1 MQSAAL
7 IHWLNQLTEP
17 DTEKVKQATKQ
28 LQNLSLTNDFLLQLF
43 QILRSEQNDQ
53 IRILA
58 SVLLRRKISKSS
70 ATIPRDVHETLKH
83 HLLEQIQVETNQ
95 RIRKSLFELIG
106 TIAKEDL
113 QNEVVEKKKKTAKKS
128 NKKETTG
135 WKEYLHLCGTLVQ
148 STDLKQLELG
158 MCLFATLATYCG
170 KFVLE
175 HWPHTFNL
183 ITTMLKTRPSTVVC
197 EQALIILTNLVKV
210 MTQKQ
215 YVQTIA
221 DLVPVANETIQYLFV
236 NLKAENTTNLLDFYE
251 ALLDCEVPNV
261 IGTHLQSIIS
271 TCLQVALRNDES
283 VLESVRYNG
292 LSILAEICRQK
303 KKVLL
308 KNQAILPPIIQAL
321 LQIISTTAIDS
332 NTATDD
338 DEDEPVVVAGANH
351 VLEAMSYHLS
361 PEKFVPLVIAQVEPM
376 LQSSVANERK
386 AAYYV
391 LSGIIDGCCDYINN
405 NYLEPYM
412 TALKMGLQDTHSD
425 VSSAALLALGETC
438 AVLEGEISKY
448 SVQFLPILME
458 LMMKPE
464 NMQNH
469 NLKVI
474 RIYYAVEEIIGVL
487 SDEHKTSIPEVLRV
501 LFHVHAST
509 TNTKVRELVLA
520 VYPAIATVME
530 DKFAPYLEP
539 VITQLSPNL
548 SQKPNTDTLPVFC
561 TSLNTL
567 ASLCRAVGT
576 DHCKAILVQALEFS
590 LNLYNEIDEP
600 EFRSAVFAVGGAASR
615 VLKTEFNPNHL
626 NKIVEHI
633 FESLRSLNWIED
645 IAATETRKLEWVD
658 EEEIDATSNGISD
671 TEAATTDE
679 DKNDDDSD
687 DNDDDEL
694 ADEGMTI
701 ENAHVE
707 EKAAAIEALGDIVEN
722 CMVAVWAHLKDIVEL
737 IETML
742 EFPNVQCSQNA
753 VTAAGNLLVSIHKM
767 ANQTQITHE
776 QQLVQNELDRL
787 LVELIPNLCTIINT
801 SASRSLAQVALDTVK
816 SVLDEVKLYMLKH
829 VTLLEKIAHSV
840 QKVLNYKTKC
850 QQDDDDENEDG
861 GDGREQD
868 GRDDAE
874 YDAMLISTGGDLL
887 PILTS
892 IACTGK
898 VPFLPVYLSSI
909 IPKLQKRLR
918 HQASVSD
925 RSFVI
930 GVLAETVQ
938 NMNETLIAPHLQ
950 SLFTMFYQYLI
961 DDDEEVRTNA
971 CFGMGVLCAVANQ
984 QLLGQ
989 YEAILSRLSQALT
1002 KETNRRMIDNICSCL
1017 CRMIVVSPKHV
1028 PLGQVLPVLF
1038 QHLPLQEDFAEA
1050 NSVFTCLN
1058 LLYQHHF
1065 AEIETYLPKSIEMAA
1080 SIIDDER
1087 VLPDAVPVIREF
1099 LRSIYAKHSAAF
1111 IQVMQSL
1118 NEPLRLIVTKHL
1130 QTN

>member
-1 MQSAAL
+1 MQSATL

-43 QILRSEQNDQ
+43 HIFRSEQNDQ

-70 ATIPRDVHETLKH
+70 TTVSKEVHETLKH
-83 HLLEQIQVETNQ
+83 LLLEQIQIETNQ

-106 TIAKEDL
+106 TIAKQDL
-113 QNEVVEKKKKTAKKS
+113 QNEVIEKKKKSTKKS
-128 NKKETTG
+128 NKNETTG

-170 KFVLE
+170 RFVLE

-183 ITTMLKTRPSTVVC
+183 ITTMLKTRSSTVVC

-210 MTQKQ
+210 LHQKH
-215 YVQTIA
+215 YVQTIV
-221 DLVPVANETIQYLFV
+221 DLVPIANEAIQYLFV
-236 NLKAENTTNLLDFYE
+236 NLKAANTTNLLDFYE

-271 TCLQVALRNDES
+271 TCLQIALRNDES
-283 VLESVRYNG
+283 VLESVRYNA

-321 LQIISTTAIDS
+321 LQIISSTAIDS
-332 NTATDD
+332 NTITDD

-361 PEKFVPLVIAQVEPM
+361 PEKFVPLVISQVEPM

-412 TALKMGLQDTHSD
+412 TALKLGLQDTHSD

-448 SVQFLPILME
+448 SVQILPILME
-458 LMMKPE
+458 LMVKPE

-487 SDEHKTSIPEVLRV
+487 NDEHKNSLPEVLRV

-520 VYPAIATVME
+520 VYPAIAIVME

-548 SQKPNTDTLPVFC
+548 SQKPSTETLPVFC

-576 DHCKAILVQALEFS
+576 DHCKAILMQALDFS
-590 LNLYNEIDEP
+590 LNLYSEIDEP
-600 EFRSAVFAVGGAASR
+600 EFRSAVFALGGAASR
-615 VLKTEFNPNHL
+615 VLKNELNPAHI
-626 NKIVEHI
+626 NKMTEHI
-633 FESLRSLNWIED
+633 FGSLRSLDWIED
-645 IAATETRKLEWVD
+645 VAATENRKLEWVD
-658 EEEIDATSNGISD
+658 EEQIDTASNGISD
-671 TEAATTDE
+671 AEGATGDE
-679 DKNDDDSD
+679 DNDEDGSD
-687 DNDDDEL
+687 NDEL

-707 EKAAAIEALGDIVEN
+707 EKAAAIEALGDIVEH
-722 CMVAVWAHLKDIVEL
+722 CMVAVWAHLKDIVEQ
-737 IETML
+737 IKNML
-742 EFPNVQCSQNA
+742 EFPNIQCAQNA
-753 VTAAGNLLVSIHKM
+753 VTAAGNLLISIHKM
-767 ANQTQITHE
+767 GTQTQIEHE
-776 QQLVQNELDRL
+776 KQLVQNESDRL

-801 SASRSLAQVALDTVK
+801 SGSRSLAQVALDTIK
-816 SVLDEVKLYMLKH
+816 SILEEVKIDMLKH
-829 VTLLEKIAHSV
+829 VTLLEKIAHTV

-850 QQDDDDENEDG
+850 QQEDDDENEENGG
-861 GDGREQD
+861 GDSREQD

-892 IACTGK
+892 IACAGK
-898 VPFLPVYLSSI
+898 VSFLPGYLASI

-938 NMNETLIAPHLQ
+938 NMNETLITPHLQ
-950 SLFTMFYQYLI
+950 SLFTMFYQYLL

-971 CFGMGVLCAVANQ
+971 CFGIGVLCAIANQ

-989 YEAILSRLSQALT
+989 YETILSRLSQVLI

-1017 CRMIVVSPKHV
+1017 CRMMVVSTKHV

-1050 NSVFTCLN
+1050 NSVFTCFN
-1058 LLYQHHF
+1058 LLYEHHF
-1065 AEIETYLPKSIEMAA
+1065 TEIEPYLPKSIEMAA
-1080 SIIDDER
+1080 SIIDHEN
-1087 VLPDAVPVIREF
+1087 VLPDAVLVIREF
-1099 LRSIYAKHSAAF
+1099 LRSIYMKHRDAF
-1111 IQVMQSL
+1111 IQVMQTL

-1130 QTN
+1130 QTS